1 MGIIRHWKKQ
11 YLLDNII
18 MYIESAFNLLS
29 ELREETAMSAE
40 GVNEDFVK
48 EVLSHLNITNESRI
62 GRWITWK
69 TILGERNHMC
79 KERGGHARIYSPK
92 DIVKSF
98 SLIGMVSG
106 EKKDNGSGTGTR
118 GRKSYILSWSVLLL
132 HKNDCAFFLIGNWE
146 SLVMA
151 EEFLFLVAFNIP
163 LQNGN
168 DKYKERIQ
176 RQNNNP
182 GNYWK
187 VHCEK

>member
-48 EVLSHLNITNESRI
+48 EELSHLNITNESRI

-79 KERGGHARIYSPK
+79 KKRGGHARIYSPK

-106 EKKDNGSGTGTR
+106 KRRIMVVALEPEEGKATFYHEVCYCFTKM
-118 GRKSYILSWSVLLL
+118 IV
-132 HKNDCAFFLIGNWE
+132 HFFLIGNWE